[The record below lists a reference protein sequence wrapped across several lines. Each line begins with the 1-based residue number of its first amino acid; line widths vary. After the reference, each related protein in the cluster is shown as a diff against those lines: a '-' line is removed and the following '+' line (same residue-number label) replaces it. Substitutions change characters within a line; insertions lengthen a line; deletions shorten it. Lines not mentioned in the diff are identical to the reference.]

1 MTERIS
7 ADMAEQPGLLV
18 ALAGRVSADW
28 ESDIQHAIGSPPV
41 IAVVARGSSS
51 HAVAIASNAL
61 EAAFAAPVLHV
72 DVSVAARRASALP
85 PGSVAI
91 AVSQSGSTPDV
102 LEAARRL
109 HESGV
114 TVLTV
119 TNDRGPLADVGSA
132 HIAVDA
138 GRERSIPATK
148 SILGQVA
155 VLLTLAAQRL
165 AIEEWSD
172 LLALSAIWCKEELA
186 AELPLSPEQLALDP
200 VAAFGS
206 GVGLGLAREFTQ
218 KVVETSGVPVLALDA
233 AEFQHGPIAVAR
245 PGVSVFGF
253 LLGQRDVVGQ
263 AMDKAVGRGA
273 DGIWVKA
280 SHAVTSSRDLP
291 SELEQGLLALPVLV
305 RLQRMMIGLALRR
318 GFDPDEAFGLS
329 KVTQTM

>member
-7 ADMAEQPGLLV
+7 ADMAEQPGFLL
-18 ALAGRVSADW
+18 ALAARVSAGW
-28 ESDIQHAIGSPPV
+28 EADALDAIGSPPV
-41 IAVVARGSSS
+41 IAAVARGSSS

-61 EAAFAAPVLHV
+61 EAAFLSPVLHV
-72 DVSVAARRASALP
+72 DVSAAARRAPCLP

-119 TNDRGPLADVGSA
+119 TNERGPLMGVGSA
-132 HIAVDA
+132 HVAVDA

-148 SILGQVA
+148 SILGQIA

-165 AIEEWSD
+165 AIAEWPE
-172 LLALSAIWCKEELA
+172 LLASSAIWCEEELTGIF
-186 AELPLSPEQLALDP
+186 PLSPEQLAPDP

-218 KVVETSGVPVLALDA
+218 KVIETSGAPVLALDA

-245 PGVSVFGF
+245 PGASVFGF
-253 LLGQRDVVGQ
+253 LPGPQDVVNQ
-263 AMDKAVGRGA
+263 AMHEAVGRGA
-273 DGIWVKA
+273 EGIWVKA
-280 SHAVTSSRDLP
+280 RHAVSSAGELP
-291 SELEQGLLALPVLV
+291 TGLQDGLLALPVLV
-305 RLQRMMIGLALRR
+305 RLQRIMIGLALRR

-329 KVTQTM
+329 KVTKTT